1 RCFCGRVVRRKLK
14 KLPKLTLSVLSKE
27 VISASLSDSAGNSCP
42 LPLGVIPGSVA
53 CPNTLSSPVSPSML
67 SFWEGKEKRFLSTS
81 QPPGCCIFPPLR
93 PKLLSAAE
101 VPNSFEGIPLL
112 PNSKPFTGLLFT
124 FWMLVAALSPSC
136 LHVEAVVV
144 GTVLAKA
151 IHSLSRIGDE
161 LYVEPQEDGLALR
174 SVNSSRS
181 AYACFLF
188 APLFFSRYTV
198 HTGHT
203 FRCKMAIKS
212 VQAVFRSLASLEK
225 TVEKCH
231 IELDD
236 QNNRLT
242 FTLHC
247 KHGLMKTHNL
257 SFQDSESLQAV
268 FDKDSYAN
276 VFRSHPRLLVD
287 TVMHFPPSLEEVT
300 VSVSDERMWV
310 RNHVEEEGDQSKAM
324 LTELCLASDEFD
336 HFAVQAH
343 NSVTFCL
350 KELRGLLVFAESTG
364 LPISMYFDE
373 PGRAHTPPLP
383 PPDDFMNDD
392 IDSYLI
398 AMDTSVAPGPSATGP
413 PTPPFA
419 DSICSKQTAA
429 ASHRTR
435 LHSEEEEEEETT
447 SSGRPPNK
455 KFCSLFFGS
464 VLPPSSQISTQ
475 PVSSQQ
481 VLASDSEDDV
491 HSFSLFFLNLS
502 SSFSLLSRTLRLI
515 LLSLEL
521 SFSSPSSSTCFPVP
535 DPSLKS

>member
-1 RCFCGRVVRRKLK
+1 
-14 KLPKLTLSVLSKE
+14 
-27 VISASLSDSAGNSCP
+27 
-42 LPLGVIPGSVA
+42 
-53 CPNTLSSPVSPSML
+53 
-67 SFWEGKEKRFLSTS
+67 
-81 QPPGCCIFPPLR
+81 
-93 PKLLSAAE
+93 
-101 VPNSFEGIPLL
+101 
-112 PNSKPFTGLLFT
+112 
-124 FWMLVAALSPSC
+124 
-136 LHVEAVVV
+136 
-144 GTVLAKA
+144 
-151 IHSLSRIGDE
+151 
-161 LYVEPQEDGLALR
+161 
-174 SVNSSRS
+174 
-181 AYACFLF
+181 
-188 APLFFSRYTV
+188 
-198 HTGHT
+198 
-203 FRCKMAIKS
+203 MAIKS

-231 IELDD
+231 IELDN

-364 LPISMYFDE
+364 LPMSMYFDE
-373 PGRAHTPPLP
+373 PGSPVVLSVTDSVLEGNFVLATLSDDSNHRKKNNSRGAHTPP

-413 PTPPFA
+413 PTPQLA

-435 LHSEEEEEEETT
+435 LHSEEEEEDKTT
-447 SSGRPPNK
+447 DSGRPLNK

-464 VLPPSSQISTQ
+464 VLPPSPQMSTQ

-481 VLASDSEDDV
+481 VLASDSEDD
-491 HSFSLFFLNLS
+491 
-502 SSFSLLSRTLRLI
+502 I
-515 LLSLEL
+515 Q
-521 SFSSPSSSTCFPVP
+521 
-535 DPSLKS
+535 